1 MWGFFASFLLLCAT
15 VPQTVQ
21 RTQPISKKHKDLGSI
36 SCLSKE
42 YAPGGGEDI
51 KGRGKRK
58 KKTQQPKK
66 HNKKKKT
73 KPKTK
78 QTKLTKK
85 TPKNKPQGPHKTQ
98 NRPQTDKPKPKPK
111 PAGRNQPFCHQEQL
125 QQQQK
130 EDFQSE
136 DTEIT
141 TGFSLA

>member
-15 VPQTVQ
+15 VSQTVQ
-21 RTQPISKKHKDLGSI
+21 RTQPISKKHKELGSI
-36 SCLSKE
+36 SCLSKQ
-42 YAPGGGEDI
+42 YAPGGGEEI

-58 KKTQQPKK
+58 KTNPNNQKNTTRKQ
-66 HNKKKKT
+66 N
-73 KPKTK
+73 PKTNK
-78 QTKLTKK
+78 QNSPKK
-85 TPKNKPQGPHKTQ
+85 TPKNKTQGPPKTQ
-98 NRPQTDKPKPKPK
+98 NKPQTDKPKPKPK